1 MQLCEYQTNIATI
14 LFVMPYK
21 KYKKYREILVER
33 VKSPVDYKSKTMLVS
48 LTNKGI
54 LSSFEFKVKNEK
66 GWEVN
71 ETFTTLFIIS
81 FWGPKIH
88 IDLIDTKI
96 GDKAQIL
103 LEEW

>member
-1 MQLCEYQTNIATI
+1 
-14 LFVMPYK
+14 MPYK
-21 KYKKYREILVER
+21 KYRKYRKILVEKA
-33 VKSPVDYKSKTMLVS
+33 KSSVDYKTKPMSVF
-48 LTNKGI
+48 LTNKGN
-54 LSSFEFKVKNEK
+54 LSSFEFKVKKEK

-81 FWGPKIH
+81 FWGSEIH

-96 GDKAQIL
+96 GNKAQIL